1 MTDHRP
7 PIWTSIVVD
16 CDDCVMRATSAC
28 TDCVVTFICDRD
40 DGGRAGGNDHDGSHE
55 AIVLDMAEHRA
66 VRWFAEAG
74 LVPTL
79 RHRAA
84 SNS

>member
-1 MTDHRP
+1 MN
-7 PIWTSIVVD
+7 SITID
-16 CDDCVMRATSAC
+16 CDQCVMRATKAC
-28 TDCVVTFICDRD
+28 DDCVVTYILEPDSHD
-40 DGGRAGGNDHDGSHE
+40 APRAG
-55 AIVLDMAEHRA
+55 AIVLDLAEHRA

-84 SNS
+84 STP